1 MQVLPAKQVYGSQ
14 SIKKG
19 DGEQHSQR
27 DLKKDSR
34 KNGSRNGTR
43 NFENKNNGKFG
54 DKDEA
59 IRENN
64 LVKKEEQ
71 EKEIANLKE
80 RLSFLEKHM
89 KKVKEKI

>member
-1 MQVLPAKQVYGSQ
+1 M
-14 SIKKG
+14 
-19 DGEQHSQR
+19 
-27 DLKKDSR
+27 DLKKDPG

-54 DKDEA
+54 DKDDA
-59 IRENN
+59 IRDST
-64 LVKKEEQ
+64 LVKQDEQ
-71 EKEIANLKE
+71 AKEIATLKE